1 MVRILLFD
9 YDGVLVDSLDIFM
22 NHFIAACQHEGFS
35 QIHDKKSFLGL
46 FNKNLYES
54 MLEIGMG
61 LEDILHIVH
70 QVRDGLL
77 KDQDKLSLFPGIQKT
92 ISRLAEENKLF
103 VVTSNESNV
112 VDAFLKSQ
120 KVSDFIGIYGS
131 DKGGSKVNKILSIK
145 QQFPDADFYYI
156 GDTIGDIDEGRK
168 AEVSTIAVSW
178 GWHDSSL
185 LAAEKPDYLIDAP
198 ADLIGLFE

>member
-1 MVRILLFD
+1 
-9 YDGVLVDSLDIFM
+9 
-22 NHFIAACQHEGFS
+22 
-35 QIHDKKSFLGL
+35 
-46 FNKNLYES
+46 

-77 KDQDKLSLFPGIQKT
+77 QDQHKLSLFPGIQKT
-92 ISRLAEENKLF
+92 IRRLAEENKLF

-145 QQFPDADFYYI
+145 QQFPNGDFYYI

-168 AEVSTIAVSW
+168 AEVSTVAVTW
-178 GWHDSSL
+178 GWHDLSL
-185 LAAEKPDYLIDAP
+185 LATNKPDYLIKAP
-198 ADLIGLFE
+198 SDLISLFE

>member
-1 MVRILLFD
+1 MARILLFD

-22 NHFIAACQHEGFS
+22 SHFIAACQHEGFT
-35 QIHDKKSFLGL
+35 QIYDKDTFLDL

-77 KDQDKLSLFPGIQKT
+77 KDQDKLSLFPGMQKT
-92 ISRLAEENKLF
+92 ISHLAEGNKLF
-103 VVTSNESNV
+103 VVTSNDSNV

-145 QQFPDADFYYI
+145 QLFPDADFYYI

-168 AEVSTIAVSW
+168 ADVFTIAVTW
-178 GWHDSSL
+178 GWHDSSS
-185 LAAEKPDYLIDAP
+185 LAAKKPDYLIDAHT
-198 ADLIGLFE
+198 DLIGLFE